1 MSTVNYEDS
10 RGYRQ
15 GKSEKI
21 MGFGSLL
28 GVDEGT
34 AFSSRKE
41 LYDAGVHRTLQA
53 GIVGRQKS
61 GAESVVLSGG
71 YEDDEDYGDV
81 ILYTGDGGQDD
92 KRNQIAD
99 QEFSGKNLALLKNH
113 LDDIPVRVIRG
124 SGHKSPFSPA
134 SGYRYDGLYR
144 VEHCWQERR
153 SHGHLVCRYRL
164 LRVGEEFSGLPVET
178 GGEPLMGGNEAP
190 ERHEVNTSRIRR
202 DRDLAQKIKDLYQGC
217 CQVCGKTVPTAA
229 GPYAEAAHIRPLGR
243 PHNGPD
249 VIENLLCLC
258 PNHHKSFDNGGLFIR
273 DDLIIE
279 GTCDQL
285 LTGRGHLISIEHLR
299 YHRQLWGRD

>member
-1 MSTVNYEDS
+1 MP
-10 RGYRQ
+10 
-15 GKSEKI
+15 
-21 MGFGSLL
+21 FGSVTE
-28 GVDEGT
+28 VDEGT
-34 AFSSRKE
+34 EFSSRRE
-41 LYDAGVHRTLQA
+41 LFDAGVHRALQA
-53 GIVGRQKS
+53 GIVGRQSS

-92 KRNQIAD
+92 KGKQVGDR
-99 QEFSGKNLALLKNH
+99 EFSGKNRALLKNH

-124 SGHKSPFSPA
+124 SNHKSPFSPV

-178 GGEPLMGGNEAP
+178 VDEPPMEGNEAP
-190 ERHEVNTSRIRR
+190 ERHEVTTSRIRR

-217 CQVCGKTVPTAA
+217 CQVCGKTVMTAA
-229 GPYAEAAHIRPLGR
+229 GPYAEAAHIRPLGS

-249 VIENLLCLC
+249 VRENLLCLC

-273 DDLIIE
+273 DDLSIE
-279 GTCDQL
+279 GTDNQL